1 MGEEL
6 SLKRAL
12 TTKDLAVYGMCF
24 MIPVAPFA
32 WYGTLV
38 EGAMGMV
45 ALGYAIAL
53 VAMLFTGFSYASMAN
68 RFPMGGSVY
77 RYVQQSTTPALG
89 FLGGWGMM
97 LSYFFLPA
105 VCYCVGATF
114 VAALTP
120 SIPAWVW
127 YVIFI
132 LVTGVVA
139 LLGIEG
145 SSTVSWIL
153 FGIQIVGIA
162 IFAVIVFMK
171 VAKGELS
178 INFNGF
184 KNPYEPFN
192 MHGVLGATV
201 VVVLSYVGF
210 DAISTLAD
218 ETVKPEKMIG
228 KAVILSIVLM
238 GVLFSFMAWLCA
250 VCVPDYR
257 TLTMDESAVLQIFQT
272 IGGSKLMVLECAII
286 VVAFGLSCGLE
297 CLIASTRVIYS
308 MASDGIFP
316 KVFAKVSKRQVPA
329 VAIVFMMVVSLIQ
342 CVVMGLN
349 IIAVITSFGS
359 LIGFMAVNLAVVW
372 KLFIKEKDKT
382 AKGFIKFVVSPLIG
396 FGVCLFIFVNSDPF
410 CLKFG
415 LVWMII
421 GFLWLLYITRGFKKP
436 CPTLEDI

>member
-1 MGEEL
+1 MGEEQL
-6 SLKRAL
+6 GLKRAL
-12 TTKDLAVYGMCF
+12 KTGDLAVYGMCF

-68 RFPMGGSVY
+68 RYPMGGSVY
-77 RYVQQSTTPALG
+77 RYVQQTTTPSLG
-89 FLGGWGMM
+89 FLAGWGML

-127 YVIFI
+127 YVIFTV
-132 LVTGVVA
+132 VTGVIA
-139 LLGIEG
+139 LAGIEG
-145 SSTVSWIL
+145 SSTTSWIL
-153 FGIQIVGIA
+153 FGIQVAA
-162 IFAVIVFMK
+162 IILFIVIVF
-171 VAKGELS
+171 VQISRGNLS

-192 MHGVLGATV
+192 LHGVLGATQ

-228 KAVILSIVLM
+228 KAVLLSIILM
-238 GVLFSFMAWLCA
+238 GILFSVMAWLCA

-257 TLTMDESAVLQIFQT
+257 TLTMDESAVLQIFQA
-272 IGGSKLMVLECAII
+272 IGGSKLEIFECAVI
-286 VVAFGLSCGLE
+286 VVAFGLACGLE

-308 MASDGIFP
+308 MASD
-316 KVFAKVSKRQVPA
+316 
-329 VAIVFMMVVSLIQ
+329 
-342 CVVMGLN
+342 
-349 IIAVITSFGS
+349 
-359 LIGFMAVNLAVVW
+359 
-372 KLFIKEKDKT
+372 
-382 AKGFIKFVVSPLIG
+382 
-396 FGVCLFIFVNSDPF
+396 
-410 CLKFG
+410 
-415 LVWMII
+415 
-421 GFLWLLYITRGFKKP
+421 
-436 CPTLEDI
+436 